1 MHNYL
6 DNIMPDFSIEN
17 EILKLKNNKECI
29 IVGVDEVGYGS
40 LAGPVV
46 SAAVFFPNYNNE
58 TTQDINDSKKLTP
71 KTRQKIYNKII
82 TRVKWSIGFAHIFE
96 IDEYNILNATH
107 IAMKRALTGLNAH
120 IDIDYV
126 IIDGNKIPNIPWNA
140 QAIIGGD
147 TISTSIAAAS
157 IIAKVTRDRLM
168 ETLHIQ
174 YPQYNWNKNKGYGT
188 KDHITSL
195 YKYGKT
201 IHHRNTFTPISKISY
216 MFKNS

>member
-1 MHNYL
+1 
-6 DNIMPDFSIEN
+6 MPDFSIEN
-17 EILKLKNNKECI
+17 EILKLKNNSNCVI
-29 IVGVDEVGYGS
+29 AGVDEVGYGS

-46 SAAVFFPNYNNE
+46 SAAVFFPNYNNNIIL
-58 TTQDINDSKKLTP
+58 DINDSKKLTP
-71 KTRQKIYNKII
+71 TKRQKIYNHII
-82 TRVKWSIGFAHIFE
+82 TIVKWSIGFAHISE
-96 IDEYNILNATH
+96 IDEHNILNATH

-120 IDIDYV
+120 TDIDYV
-126 IIDGNKIPNIPWNA
+126 IIDGNKVPDIPWNA

-168 ETLHIQ
+168 EMLHTQ
-174 YPQYNWNKNKGYGT
+174 YPKYHWHKNKGYGT

-201 IHHRNTFTPISKISY
+201 IYHRNTFTPISQITHTY
-216 MFKNS
+216 KN